1 MPQSGAG
8 PKIRIRVARCLVKEY
23 LRLWPSDG
31 RAECVRVLHP
41 SDLRAALAQ
50 GVAPRTS
57 LVPGRFREAGRLE
70 PSGTLRIGKQK
81 FAVEVSEEPA
91 VSQALWVAA
100 ARGVPRRG
108 GRRDRPGRV
117 PGGRDR
123 RLGDRAGTVRHRG
136 RTRGSRGK
144 WQVYVEAVPAPLAP
158 SWPPPIEGKVGRGV
172 CAPAEPETLA
182 ALGPLI
188 ADATSSWARSPLDV
202 VLTFGKQPDGP
213 WVPDETLE

>member
-8 PKIRIRVARCLVKEY
+8 GGSESVLLGCLVKEH

-41 SDLRAALAQ
+41 SDLRGALGR

-57 LVPGRFREAGRLE
+57 LEPGRFQEAGRLE
-70 PSGTLRIGKQK
+70 PNGTLRIGKQK
-81 FAVEVSEEPA
+81 FAVEVSEEPV
-91 VSQALWVAA
+91 VSQALWIAAGEVFQDAAVAA
-100 ARGVPRRG
+100 IQRGEYLVVETGGWEIEHEPFTIAGARKARG
-108 GRRDRPGRV
+108 
-117 PGGRDR
+117 
-123 RLGDRAGTVRHRG
+123 T
-136 RTRGSRGK
+136 

-158 SWPPPIEGKVGRGV
+158 SWPPPIEGKVGRGI

-182 ALGPLI
+182 ALGPLL

-213 WVPDETLE
+213 WVPEEHLE

>member
-8 PKIRIRVARCLVKEY
+8 EGSESVLLGCLVKEY

-41 SDLRAALAQ
+41 SDLRGALAR
-50 GVAPRTS
+50 GIAPRTS

-70 PSGTLRIGKQK
+70 RSGTLRIGKQK
-81 FAVEVSEEPA
+81 FAVEVSEEPE

-100 ARGVPRRG
+100 GEVFQDAAAAALQRGEYLVVETGGWEIEHEPFAIAGARK
-108 GRRDRPGRV
+108 
-117 PGGRDR
+117 
-123 RLGDRAGTVRHRG
+123 A
-136 RTRGSRGK
+136 RGK

-158 SWPPPIEGKVGRGV
+158 SWPPPIPGKVGRGI

-182 ALGPLI
+182 ALGPLL

-202 VLTFGKQPDGP
+202 VLTFGKQADGP
-213 WVPDETLE
+213 WVPEESLE